1 MLILDKYIIR
11 QFKNSLLFILLAIWL
26 MFLLV
31 DLIDHLDTY
40 MDKHAAL
47 FSVIKYYIF
56 YSPFV
61 LILTLP
67 IAMLLATLFSIGQLS
82 RRNEITAMKSVGIS
96 LNRILLPVFA
106 LGLLV
111 SFLTM
116 IAGEAVLPYTDEKK
130 LEVERVEIERGSA
143 YANLNLHNLFV
154 QDQSGTI
161 FNLEN
166 YQSQKKLGTD
176 VLVEKFKNGRLFE
189 RIEAQKMSWTG
200 SGWLLEKGR
209 YRIFSDSMESAGSE
223 KYKKFD
229 QLFRL
234 DFKISP
240 EALTRREKS
249 TEEMGYR
256 ELANYVKAKRQTNQQ
271 VPKEMTDLY
280 FKIAYPFIS
289 LIIILFGAPLAANPR
304 RSGLAISFGVGLAVS
319 FIYYVLLQ
327 IFRSL
332 GYSQKLPP
340 LLAAW
345 LVNIVFAI
353 VGMVIL
359 IKARK

>member
-1 MLILDKYIIR
+1 
-11 QFKNSLLFILLAIWL
+11 
-26 MFLLV
+26 
-31 DLIDHLDTY
+31 
-40 MDKHAAL
+40 
-47 FSVIKYYIF
+47 
-56 YSPFV
+56 
-61 LILTLP
+61 
-67 IAMLLATLFSIGQLS
+67 
-82 RRNEITAMKSVGIS
+82 
-96 LNRILLPVFA
+96 
-106 LGLLV
+106 
-111 SFLTM
+111 
-116 IAGEAVLPYTDEKK
+116 
-130 LEVERVEIERGSA
+130 
-143 YANLNLHNLFV
+143 
-154 QDQSGTI
+154 
-161 FNLEN
+161 
-166 YQSQKKLGTD
+166 
-176 VLVEKFKNGRLFE
+176 
-189 RIEAQKMSWTG
+189 MSWTG

-223 KYKKFD
+223 KYKQFD
-229 QLFRL
+229 RLFRL

-240 EALTRREKS
+240 EALTKREKS

-256 ELANYVKAKRQTNQQ
+256 ELANYVKAKKETNQQ

-319 FIYYVLLQ
+319 FIHYVLLQ

-359 IKARK
+359 FKARK